1 MKCTTIF
8 LSLFLIPTFIYSQ
21 DSMDTK
27 LKEIKRLGIGFDAA
41 SVNYGPCINY
51 YSNIWL
57 IGFTYGL
64 PQSSDSHGVLKQ
76 FDYSL
81 YFRAAITF
89 GYWYS
94 SISFWPIYIG
104 TGYNFIKEKSNIL
117 GYSGDGTI
125 SSFSFYIGTR
135 LIEFKEG
142 FFSHIGTHFELGYT
156 IWNYSNSLLEK
167 NNSDREYNLSSFY
180 YSVGA
185 YYYIF

>member
-1 MKCTTIF
+1 MKCKTIF
-8 LSLFLIPTFIYSQ
+8 LFLFLIPTFIYSQ

-27 LKEIKRLGIGFDAA
+27 LKEIKRLGIGFDAV

-81 YFRAAITF
+81 YFRAAITL

-104 TGYNFIKEKSNIL
+104 AGYNFIQEKSNVL
-117 GYSGDGTI
+117 EYSGDGTI
-125 SSFSFYIGTR
+125 SSFSFFAGTR
-135 LIEFKEG
+135 LLEFKEG
-142 FFSHIGTHFELGYT
+142 FFSHIGTHIELGYT
-156 IWNYSNSLLEK
+156 IWNYSNSLLSK
-167 NNSDREYNLSSFY
+167 NNSDTEYNFSNFY

>member
-1 MKCTTIF
+1 MKNIIIF
-8 LSLFLIPTFIYSQ
+8 FSLLLISTFIYSQ
-21 DSMDTK
+21 DSLDTK
-27 LKEIKRLGIGFDAA
+27 LKDIKRLGIGFEGVG
-41 SVNYGPCINY
+41 VNYGPCINY

-64 PQSSDSHGVLKQ
+64 PQSSDYHGVLKQ

-81 YFRAAITF
+81 YFRAAIAI

-104 TGYNFIKEKSNIL
+104 TGYNFIQEKSSIL

-125 SSFSFYIGTR
+125 SSFSFYAGTR
-135 LIEFKEG
+135 LLEFKEG
-142 FFSHIGTHFELGYT
+142 FFSHIGTHFEFGYT
-156 IWNYSNSLLEK
+156 FWNYSNSLLSK
-167 NNSDREYNLSSFY
+167 NNSDTEYNFSNFY
-180 YSVGA
+180 YGVGA

>member
-1 MKCTTIF
+1 MKCIIF
-8 LSLFLIPTFIYSQ
+8 FFSFFLISTSIYSQ
-21 DSMDTK
+21 DSLNNK

-41 SVNYGPCINY
+41 SAIYGPCINY

-57 IGFTYGL
+57 VGFTYGL

-81 YFRAAITF
+81 YFRAAIAL

-94 SISFWPIYIG
+94 AISFWPIYIG
-104 TGYNFIKEKSNIL
+104 TGYNFIHENSNVL

-125 SSFSFYIGTR
+125 SSFSFYLGTR
-135 LIEFKEG
+135 LIDFKEG
-142 FFSHIGTHFELGYT
+142 FFSHIGTHLELGYT

-167 NNSDREYNLSSFY
+167 NNSDREYNLPGFY
-180 YSVGA
+180 FSVGA
-185 YYYIF
+185 YYYIL